1 MRKELV
7 TLLCVLVFGAGFLLG
22 RKFPARHY
30 DKYGSG
36 PLLVN
41 SSTGKICNPLKS
53 AQEAARNARDKS
65 DAAIFGQQ
73 PAQKSDTPLPP
84 ITPFSTVS
92 ELTDPITY
100 VPLCGE
106 E

>member
-1 MRKELV
+1 MLV
-7 TLLCVLVFGAGFLLG
+7 LAAGFLVG
-22 RKFPARHY
+22 RKFPGRHY

-53 AQEAARNARDKS
+53 AQEAARNAGAKS
-65 DAAIFGQQ
+65 DAAFFGQQ
-73 PAQKSDTPLPP
+73 PAPKPDA
-84 ITPFSTVS
+84 
-92 ELTDPITY
+92 ELIDPITY
-100 VPLCGE
+100 VPSCGE